1 MPGKHVALVGIALT
15 SLALGG
21 IALAQDKYSVRPTGG
36 GLAFTEFKGFE
47 HWETVAV
54 SHAGD
59 MIEVILGNPTIIKAY
74 QSGVPG
80 NGKDFPDGSKL
91 AKIHWMA
98 KQSAEAPS
106 ATTVPGALHDIDLM
120 ARDSKRF
127 RDTGNW
133 GYTQYNYDPAKATFT
148 ALEPGSK
155 CGFACHTTVASK
167 DYVFTAYGPR

>member
-1 MPGKHVALVGIALT
+1 MRAPYAPV
-15 SLALGG
+15 
-21 IALAQDKYSVRPTGG
+21 
-36 GLAFTEFKGFE
+36 
-47 HWETVAV
+47 
-54 SHAGD
+54 
-59 MIEVILGNPTIIKAY
+59 M
-74 QSGVPG
+74 GVQASIDEREMG
-80 NGKDFPDGSKL
+80 
-91 AKIHWMA
+91 MA

-155 CGFACHTTVASK
+155 CGFACHTTVAAK